1 MMVTFNQASKEFAI
15 DGRGVDTEGTRAS
28 RIMEEIIERFVIERK
43 CSMNSIKMVFD
54 RRI

>member
-28 RIMEEIIERFVIERK
+28 GIMEEIVERFMIERK
-43 CSMNSIKMVFD
+43 CSMNSIKMVSD
-54 RRI
+54 RPI